1 LIDTREELTYALHE
15 AAELEHGLLIQYLF
29 AAFSLKKHIDE
40 GITGEQQELIR
51 KWEKQILTV
60 AREEMVHLG
69 TVCNLLSAIGA
80 APHFTRPN
88 FPQEATKYYPFSF
101 TLSRFSDESLYRFIR
116 FELPKGE
123 KPPPPPQIRD
133 SLLKKIDSQMLTVL
147 FNVSPDP
154 LEYEYVGELYRK
166 VREGFDMIPEETLF
180 IGPKTGQ
187 EDEKWSERISISQV
201 VDRQTAN
208 NAIDL
213 IIDSGEGSPGHRE
226 RSHYDTFLKMRAEL
240 NEQLQ
245 RHSDF
250 DPSRLVV
257 PNPRTRKFHRDAPA
271 TQGTTFIENES
282 AKSVAELFNECYEIV
297 LLMLSQL
304 YSFGGESAQQRDT
317 LRQSSRQFMTSVLRP
332 IAEIL
337 TEMPAITTTENNSH
351 NGNAGPTFELYG
363 SLQISTQ
370 QTSRWIIVKE
380 GLDAVANEARILS
393 SMNQRLN
400 FVSENLLLIKQ
411 NIEQTLAL
419 EEKL

>member
-1 LIDTREELTYALHE
+1 MIDTREELTYALHE

-29 AAFSLKKHIDE
+29 AGLSLKKHLDE
-40 GITGEQQELIR
+40 DISGEQQELIR
-51 KWEKQILTV
+51 KWEEQILTV

-69 TVCNLLSAIGA
+69 LVCNMLSAIGA
-80 APHFTRPN
+80 APHFSRPN

-123 KPPPPPQIRD
+123 KPPPPPQMRD
-133 SLLKKIDSQMLTVL
+133 SMLKSIDSRMLAVL

-166 VREGFDMIPEETLF
+166 VREGFDKIPEEKLF
-180 IGPKTGQ
+180 IGPKAGQ
-187 EDEKWSERISISQV
+187 EEEKWSERISVSRVIN
-201 VDRQTAN
+201 RRTAN
-208 NAIDL
+208 KAIDL
-213 IIDSGEGSPGHRE
+213 IIDSGEGSPGHRKG
-226 RSHYDTFLKMRAEL
+226 SHYDTFMKMRTEL
-240 NEQLQ
+240 NEQLKHQ
-245 RHSDF
+245 PDF

-257 PNPRTRKFHRDAPA
+257 PNPRTQKFHRDAP
-271 TQGTTFIENES
+271 TTHGTTFIENES
-282 AKSVAELFNECYEIV
+282 SRSVAKLFNECYEIA

-304 YSFGGESAQQRDT
+304 YSFGGESAQQRDA
-317 LRQSSRQFMTSVLRP
+317 LRQSSRQIMTSVLRP

-337 TEMPAITTTENNSH
+337 TEMPATTTSTSH

-370 QTSRWIIVKE
+370 QSSRWIIVKE
-380 GLDAVANEARILS
+380 GLDAIANDARALS
-393 SMNQRLN
+393 SINKRLN
-400 FVSENLLLIKQ
+400 FVSDNLLLIKQ

>member
-1 LIDTREELTYALHE
+1 MIDTREELTFSLHE

-29 AAFSLKKHIDE
+29 AALSLKKRLDE
-40 GITGEQQELIR
+40 GISGEQQEIIR
-51 KWEKQILTV
+51 RWEEQTLTV

-69 TVCNLLSAIGA
+69 LVCNMLSAIGA
-80 APHFTRPN
+80 APHFSRPN

-101 TLSRFSDESLYRFIR
+101 TLNRFSDESLYRFIR

-123 KPPPPPQIRD
+123 KPPTPPQMRD
-133 SLLKKIDSQMLTVL
+133 LMLKGIDNKMLTVL

-166 VREGFDMIPEETLF
+166 VREGFDVIPEERLF
-180 IGPKTGQ
+180 IGPKAGQ
-187 EDEKWSERISISQV
+187 EEEKWSERISVSRVIN
-201 VDRQTAN
+201 RRTAN
-208 NAIDL
+208 KAIDL
-213 IIDSGEGSPGHRE
+213 IIDSGEGSPGHRKG
-226 RSHYDTFLKMRAEL
+226 SHYDTFLKMRTEL
-240 NEQLQ
+240 KEQLKHQ
-245 RHSDF
+245 PDF

-257 PNPRTRKFHRDAPA
+257 PNPRTRKFHRDAPM

-282 AKSVAELFNECYEIV
+282 SKSVAELFNECYEIA

-317 LRQSSRQFMTSVLRP
+317 LRQSSRQIMTSVLRP

-337 TEMPAITTTENNSH
+337 TEMPATTSTSH

-370 QTSRWIIVKE
+370 QSNRWIIVKE
-380 GLDAVANEARILS
+380 DLDAVANDARVLS
-393 SMNQRLN
+393 SINKRLN
-400 FVSENLLLIKQ
+400 FVSDNLLLIKQ
-411 NIEQTLAL
+411 NLEQTLAL

>member
-1 LIDTREELTYALHE
+1 MIDTREELTYALHE

-29 AAFSLKKHIDE
+29 AGLSLKKHLDE
-40 GITGEQQELIR
+40 DISGEQQELIR
-51 KWEKQILTV
+51 KWEEQILTV

-69 TVCNLLSAIGA
+69 LVCNMLSAIGA
-80 APHFTRPN
+80 APHFSRPN

-123 KPPPPPQIRD
+123 KPPPPPQMRD
-133 SLLKKIDSQMLTVL
+133 SMLKSIDSRMLAVL

-166 VREGFDMIPEETLF
+166 VREGFDKIPEEKLF
-180 IGPKTGQ
+180 IGPKAGQ
-187 EDEKWSERISISQV
+187 EEEKWSERISVSRVIN
-201 VDRQTAN
+201 RRTAN
-208 NAIDL
+208 KAIDL
-213 IIDSGEGSPGHRE
+213 IIDSGEGSPGHRKG
-226 RSHYDTFLKMRAEL
+226 SHYDTFMKMRTEL
-240 NEQLQ
+240 NEQLKHQ
-245 RHSDF
+245 PDF

-257 PNPRTRKFHRDAPA
+257 PNPRTQKFHRDAP
-271 TQGTTFIENES
+271 TTHGTTFIENES
-282 AKSVAELFNECYEIV
+282 SRSVAELFNECYEIA

-304 YSFGGESAQQRDT
+304 YSFGGESAQQRDA
-317 LRQSSRQFMTSVLRP
+317 LRQSSRQIMTSVLRP

-337 TEMPAITTTENNSH
+337 TEMPATTTSTSH

-370 QTSRWIIVKE
+370 QSSRWIIVKE
-380 GLDAVANEARILS
+380 GLDAIANDARALS
-393 SMNQRLN
+393 SINKRLN
-400 FVSENLLLIKQ
+400 FVSDNLLLIKQ

>member
-1 LIDTREELTYALHE
+1 MQSSFCD
-15 AAELEHGLLIQYLF
+15 
-29 AAFSLKKHIDE
+29 
-40 GITGEQQELIR
+40 
-51 KWEKQILTV
+51 W
-60 AREEMVHLG
+60 
-69 TVCNLLSAIGA
+69 CWP
-80 APHFTRPN
+80 PHFTRPN

-166 VREGFDMIPEETLF
+166 VREGFDTISEETLF

-187 EDEKWSERISISQV
+187 EDEEWSERISISRV

-213 IIDSGEGSPGHRE
+213 IIGSGEGSPGHRE
-226 RSHYDTFLKMRAEL
+226 GSHYDTFLKMRAEL

-245 RHSDF
+245 RQSDF

-257 PNPRTRKFHRDAPA
+257 PNPRTRKFHRDAPT

-337 TEMPAITTTENNSH
+337 TEMPATTTANNSH

-380 GLDAVANEARILS
+380 GLDVVANEARILS
-393 SMNQRLN
+393 SLNQRLN

>member
-29 AAFSLKKHIDE
+29 AAFSLKKRLDE

-69 TVCNLLSAIGA
+69 TVCNLLSAIAA
-80 APHFTRPN
+80 APHFMRPN

-133 SLLKKIDSQMLTVL
+133 PLLKKIDSQMLTVL

-166 VREGFDMIPEETLF
+166 VREGFDTIPEETLF
-180 IGPKTGQ
+180 IGPKAGQ
-187 EDEKWSERISISQV
+187 EDEEWSERISISRV

-213 IIDSGEGSPGHRE
+213 IIDSGEGSPEQRE
-226 RSHYDTFLKMRAEL
+226 GSHYDTFLKMRAEL

-245 RHSDF
+245 HQSDF
-250 DPSRLVV
+250 DPSRPVV
-257 PNPRTRKFHRDAPA
+257 PNPRTRKFHRDAPT

-337 TEMPAITTTENNSH
+337 TEMPATTTANNSR

-370 QTSRWIIVKE
+370 QNSRWIIVKE

-393 SMNQRLN
+393 SLNQRLN

-411 NIEQTLAL
+411 NIKQTLAL

>member
-166 VREGFDMIPEETLF
+166 VREGFDTISEETLF

-187 EDEKWSERISISQV
+187 EDEEWSERISISRI

-213 IIDSGEGSPGHRE
+213 IIGSGEGSPGHRE
-226 RSHYDTFLKMRAEL
+226 GSHYDTFLKMRAEL

-245 RHSDF
+245 RQSEF

-257 PNPRTRKFHRDAPA
+257 PNPRTRKFHRDAP
-271 TQGTTFIENES
+271 TTRGTTFIENES

-317 LRQSSRQFMTSVLRP
+317 LRQSSRQFMTSILRP

-337 TEMPAITTTENNSH
+337 TEMTATTTANNSH

-363 SLQISTQ
+363 SLQISNQ

-393 SMNQRLN
+393 SLNQRLN
-400 FVSENLLLIKQ
+400 LVSENLLLIKQ

>member
-1 LIDTREELTYALHE
+1 MIDTREELTYALHE

-29 AAFSLKKHIDE
+29 AAFSLKKNIDE

-80 APHFTRPN
+80 APHFARPN

-116 FELPKGE
+116 FELPKGK

-133 SLLKKIDSQMLTVL
+133 SLLKTIDSRMLTVL
-147 FNVSPDP
+147 FNISPDP

-166 VREGFDMIPEETLF
+166 VREGFDTISEETLF
-180 IGPKTGQ
+180 IGPKAGQ
-187 EDEKWSERISISQV
+187 EDEEWSERISVSRV

-213 IIDSGEGSPGHRE
+213 IIDSGEGSPGHRKG
-226 RSHYDTFLKMRAEL
+226 SHYDTFLKMRAEL

-245 RHSDF
+245 HQSDF
-250 DPSRLVV
+250 DPSRPVV
-257 PNPRTRKFHRDAPA
+257 PNPRTRKFHRDAPT

-282 AKSVAELFNECYEIV
+282 AKSVAELFNECYEVV
-297 LLMLSQL
+297 LLMLSPL
-304 YSFGGESAQQRDT
+304 YSFVGETAQQRDT

-337 TEMPAITTTENNSH
+337 TERPAATTTTFNNSH
-351 NGNAGPTFELYG
+351 NGNAGPTFELY
-363 SLQISTQ
+363 
-370 QTSRWIIVKE
+370 
-380 GLDAVANEARILS
+380 
-393 SMNQRLN
+393 
-400 FVSENLLLIKQ
+400 
-411 NIEQTLAL
+411 
-419 EEKL
+419 